1 MFTTNRTDE
10 ELVADNRFSDDQE
23 RRLLAERLA
32 AALDEVARLERELE
46 DRSTKVP
53 PEATCADCGAPISF
67 CRNCDP
73 IWD

>member
-1 MFTTNRTDE
+1 MFNTNRTDE

-32 AALDEVARLERELE
+32 AALDEIARLEN
-46 DRSTKVP
+46 RSTRVP
-53 PEATCADCGAPISF
+53 PEATCADCGAPINF
-67 CRNCDP
+67 CPECVP

>member
-10 ELVADNRFSDDQE
+10 ELVADNRFSDDPE
-23 RRLLAERLA
+23 RQLLAERLA
-32 AALDEVARLERELE
+32 VALDEIARLERELE

-53 PEATCADCGAPISF
+53 PEATCVDCGVTIRL
-67 CRNCDP
+67 CRDCEP